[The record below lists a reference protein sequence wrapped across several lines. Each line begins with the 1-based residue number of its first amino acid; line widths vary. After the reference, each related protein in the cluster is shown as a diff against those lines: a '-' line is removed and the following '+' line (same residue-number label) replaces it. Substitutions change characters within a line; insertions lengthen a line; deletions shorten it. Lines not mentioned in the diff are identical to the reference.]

1 MVYFCDLGFMFFS
14 VVLEVVHGVGQG
26 MGGDVGIC
34 SWHSIVNNGCPFVV
48 EVRSSDYD
56 FS

>member
-1 MVYFCDLGFMFFS
+1 MVYFCDLGLMFFS

-26 MGGDVGIC
+26 MGGDVGLC

-48 EVRSSDYD
+48 EIRSSDYD